1 MESRR
6 LLGGVQVLLAGLCFG
21 FLGIFGKLAFA
32 SGLKVGEI
40 LAWRFLTAALILF
53 TVLILF
59 RRRLLRI
66 DRHQLVICA
75 CLGVFGYNIFA
86 TFYFKAIEGVSAS
99 LAALLLYTFPALVTV
114 GAWVW
119 LKETIANRQ
128 KLAIAIAAVGCAALV
143 WGEITLTSWTA
154 VVYGL
159 LSALT
164 YAIYI
169 LASRRWQ
176 KEIEPI
182 TSGFYVILFA
192 GIALFVWHQPSI
204 SAFSNF
210 SSSQYGYIAG
220 LAVISTI
227 LPMILFLSGLQK
239 LKGAE
244 ASVLSTIE
252 PVAATVL
259 SVLIFKEELGLSHIL
274 GGASILLSVLLTV
287 SPTQKTKSDA

>member
-1 MESRR
+1 MVSPR
-6 LLGGVQVLLAGLCFG
+6 LRGGIEVSLAGLCFG

-32 SGLKVGEI
+32 SGLNVGEI
-40 LAWRFLTAALILF
+40 LTWRFLSAGLIL
-53 TVLILF
+53 LLLLAII
-59 RRRLLRI
+59 RPRLLKI
-66 DRHQLVICA
+66 DRRQFLICF
-75 CLGVFGYNIFA
+75 CLGVFGYNVFA

-99 LAALLLYTFPALVTV
+99 LAALLLYTFPALVTI
-114 GAWVW
+114 GARLW
-119 LKETIANRQ
+119 LKETISHRQ
-128 KLAIAIAAVGCAALV
+128 KLAIAVAAFGCAALV
-143 WGEITLTSWTA
+143 WGEITLKSWTA
-154 VVYGL
+154 VGYGL

-176 KEIEPI
+176 KEIHPI

-192 GIALFVWHQPSI
+192 GLALFVWHQPSP
-204 SAFSNF
+204 SALLNF
-210 SSSQYGYIAG
+210 SSSQFGYIAG

-244 ASVLSTIE
+244 ASVISTIE

-287 SPTQKTKSDA
+287 SPARVNN